1 MGVKT
6 IWSSVQSYWEV
17 GIPSKNKGQHC
28 TGSTTSTWMC
38 GIAFTLKMYASCL
51 WLSDREPRPIRLE
64 GCRWVILIHFPYFP
78 QDILLAIRQSKGCP
92 QISSTASTEYFS
104 LGSILH
110 EHFPGRQSIGVR
122 TAPDKGE
129 AVIALQKGKHGEE
142 EGVCSCWE
150 RFYHLSTMQEMS
162 GEFSLRSG
170 S

>member
-17 GIPSKNKGQHC
+17 GIPSKTKGQHC

-92 QISSTASTEYFS
+92 QISSTAS
-104 LGSILH
+104 
-110 EHFPGRQSIGVR
+110 RV
-122 TAPDKGE
+122 
-129 AVIALQKGKHGEE
+129 LQ
-142 EGVCSCWE
+142 
-150 RFYHLSTMQEMS
+150 S
-162 GEFSLRSG
+162 GEHPPWTLPRSTVSRG
-170 S
+170 EDSPWQGRSCDSTSERKTWRGRGCL